1 MMPVVLVA
9 LVVAIPAGLFV
20 LLARRLSRDLRLVA
34 IAAAFGAIAFVP
46 AELAERWVLAWAGL
60 HEHAEGRLDF
70 SAIVYAFLVAAPL
83 EQGLKAFALYPLWK
97 RRRLETALD
106 RVVIAAAVAT
116 GFVCA
121 HNALHSIEHG
131 PSGLTLA
138 RGLLAAPAHAFCAGM
153 WGYAVS
159 RNPTGRFAGR
169 SFNATWL
176 FAMLFNGIYDHIA
189 FGRTELALVA
199 TAPILL
205 GMSLVAFTSLRDF
218 ARRERGEDAPRQTR
232 FSIAPPSIGAVRAA
246 LRRTERP
253 VMLGWIAGGALVTLG
268 VLTAALAAAVA
279 LGRRAGLD
287 FAAVD
292 RGDSAGAAA
301 VGPLLLLGAAAL
313 LSFLLAGYLVARASA
328 SRSVL
333 EPAIAAAL
341 AIAGCLILLGL
352 AAPVAVVFAV
362 AFAPIAF
369 GLSCAGAWVGMSR

>member
-1 MMPVVLVA
+1 
-9 LVVAIPAGLFV
+9 
-20 LLARRLSRDLRLVA
+20 
-34 IAAAFGAIAFVP
+34 
-46 AELAERWVLAWAGL
+46 
-60 HEHAEGRLDF
+60 
-70 SAIVYAFLVAAPL
+70 
-83 EQGLKAFALYPLWK
+83 
-97 RRRLETALD
+97 
-106 RVVIAAAVAT
+106 
-116 GFVCA
+116 
-121 HNALHSIEHG
+121 
-131 PSGLTLA
+131 
-138 RGLLAAPAHAFCAGM
+138 
-153 WGYAVS
+153 
-159 RNPTGRFAGR
+159 
-169 SFNATWL
+169 
-176 FAMLFNGIYDHIA
+176 MLFNGIYDHIA